1 MFRQGLRLVF
11 WLLFIQIW
19 TPAARAAVPSPESQ
33 FGHRMGA
40 DRTVLEWSKV
50 VEYFGL
56 LERSSDRIRVQEL
69 GKTTEGRP
77 FILAIISDPETLRSL
92 DRYRQIQAKLA
103 DQRLTNLAEAEQL
116 IAAGKT
122 VVLITCSIHSTEIA
136 STHTAVEF
144 AYKLLA
150 EETPRHRSILAN
162 TILLLVPSLN
172 PDGVDLVTRW
182 YRRQLGTP
190 WEGTP
195 PPGLYQKYVGHD
207 NNRDWYMFTQVET
220 RLAVEKIHNV
230 WHPQIVYDVHQMG
243 PYAARLFVPPWLDP
257 VDPNVDAVIA
267 QEMNMIG
274 TGIAAD
280 LTAAGKT
287 GVAINAMYDF
297 WTPSRHYQAYHGGLR
312 ILTESASARLATP
325 IHVAPDQL
333 DTDALGYNA
342 RERSW
347 NYLQPWPG
355 GEWRLRDIV
364 DYQLIAFESCLYQAA
379 LRRED
384 LLRNFYGV
392 GLRALERKDPPY
404 AFIIPRRQHDPN
416 AMTRMLETLQFGQVE
431 IERARVAF
439 RAGGGEY
446 DAGDYVIRLAQPYG
460 SYAKTLLERQRYP
473 DLRIYPG
480 GPPRRPYD
488 VTAQTLPLLMGVRAE
503 TIESP
508 FHVVLD
514 RVEKIEPEPG
524 RVDGSSVAALS
535 PALTNAWIAVNRLLK
550 AGAAVWRD
558 LKTGAFL
565 IDNNGPAKS
574 LLPGLARDL
583 GLPFTAARSRSGS
596 ARLRLPRIGLYQSYV
611 PNTDEGWTRWL
622 LEQFEFPYTTLF
634 NRDIR
639 AGRLLARFDVI
650 VLPDATPQSI
660 ESGFSPAPDRGS
672 TSVMPPEFS
681 GGLGDPGAE
690 ALGEFV
696 RGGGVLLA
704 LNRSSLYAIE
714 RLGAGARN
722 VLAGVPNREFYAPG
736 SLLAADVDTRH
747 PLAFGMENPTA
758 VWCESGPAFQP
769 APASSNPPAK
779 SVVEYPRRNPLLSGW
794 LLGPELVE
802 NRSAVMDAPA
812 GRGHIILFGIR
823 PQYRGQSY
831 ATYKLFFNGLFLAQ
845 MNVKP

>member
-1 MFRQGLRLVF
+1 
-11 WLLFIQIW
+11 
-19 TPAARAAVPSPESQ
+19 
-33 FGHRMGA
+33 MGA
-40 DRTVLEWSKV
+40 DRTVLDWSKV
-50 VEYFGL
+50 VEYFRL

-77 FILAIISDPETLRSL
+77 FILAIISDPETLRNL

-103 DQRLTNLAEAEQL
+103 DPRLTSPAEAEQL

-122 VVLITCSIHSTEIA
+122 IVLITCSIHSTEIA

-144 AYKLLA
+144 AYRLLA
-150 EETPRHRSILAN
+150 EDTPRHRSILAN

-220 RLAVEKIHNV
+220 RLAVGKIHNV

-243 PYAARLFVPPWLDP
+243 AYAARLFVPPWLDP

-287 GVAINAMYDF
+287 GIAINAMYDF

-355 GEWRLRDIV
+355 GEWRLGDIV
-364 DYQLIAFESCLYQAA
+364 DYQLLAFESCLYQAA

-392 GLRALERKDPPY
+392 GLRAVERKDPPY

-431 IERARVAF
+431 IERALLAF
-439 RAGGGEY
+439 RAGGSEY
-446 DAGDYVIRLAQPYG
+446 EAGDYVIRLAQPYG
-460 SYAKTLLERQRYP
+460 SYAKTLLERQQYP

-488 VTAQTLPLLMGVRAE
+488 VTAQTLPLLMGVQVE
-503 TIESP
+503 TIETP
-508 FHVVLD
+508 FHAALD

-524 RVDGSSVAALS
+524 RVDGRSVAALS
-535 PALTNAWIAVNRLLK
+535 PTLTNAWIAVNRLLK
-550 AGAAVWRD
+550 AGATVRRD
-558 LKTGAFL
+558 PTTGAFL
-565 IDNNGPAKS
+565 IDNSGPATS
-574 LLPGLARDL
+574 LLPELARDL
-583 GLPFTAARSRSGS
+583 GLPFTDARPRNRSIK
-596 ARLRLPRIGLYQSYV
+596 LRLPRIGLYQSYV

-639 AGRLLARFDVI
+639 AGRLLGRFDVVI
-650 VLPDATPQSI
+650 LPDAAPQVI
-660 ESGFSPAPDRGS
+660 ESGFSAVPDRGS
-672 TSVMPPEFS
+672 TSLMPPEFS

-690 ALGEFV
+690 ALREFV
-696 RGGGVLLA
+696 RGGGVLLT
-704 LNRSSLYAIE
+704 LNRAALYGIE

-722 VLAGVPNREFYAPG
+722 VLAGVSNREFYAPG
-736 SLLAADVDTRH
+736 SLLAADVDTRN

-758 VWCESGPAFQP
+758 VWCESGPAFEP
-769 APASSNPPAK
+769 AAASSNPPAK
-779 SVVEYPRRNPLLSGW
+779 PVVEYPPRNPLLSGW
-794 LLGPELVE
+794 LLGPELIE
-802 NRSAVMDAPA
+802 NRSAVMDAPV
-812 GRGHIILFGIR
+812 GRGHIVLFGIR

-831 ATYKLFFNGLFLAQ
+831 ATYKLFFNGLFLPQ

>member
-1 MFRQGLRLVF
+1 
-11 WLLFIQIW
+11 
-19 TPAARAAVPSPESQ
+19 
-33 FGHRMGA
+33 MGA
-40 DRTVLEWSKV
+40 DRTVLDWSKV
-50 VEYFGL
+50 VEYFRL

-77 FILAIISDPETLRSL
+77 FILAIISDPETLRNL

-103 DQRLTNLAEAEQL
+103 DPRLTSPAEAEQL

-122 VVLITCSIHSTEIA
+122 IVLITCSIHSTEIA

-144 AYKLLA
+144 AYRLLA
-150 EETPRHRSILAN
+150 EDTPRHRSILAN

-220 RLAVEKIHNV
+220 RLAVGKIHNV

-243 PYAARLFVPPWLDP
+243 AYAARLFVPPWLDP

-287 GVAINAMYDF
+287 GIAINAMYDF

-355 GEWRLRDIV
+355 GEWRLGDIV
-364 DYQLIAFESCLYQAA
+364 DYQLLAFESCLYQAA

-392 GLRALERKDPPY
+392 GLRAVERKDPPY

-431 IERARVAF
+431 IERALLAF
-439 RAGGGEY
+439 RAGGSEY
-446 DAGDYVIRLAQPYG
+446 EAGDYVIRLAQPYG
-460 SYAKTLLERQRYP
+460 SYAKTLLERQQYP

-488 VTAQTLPLLMGVRAE
+488 VTAQTLPLLMGVQVE
-503 TIESP
+503 TIETP
-508 FHVVLD
+508 FHAALD

-524 RVDGSSVAALS
+524 RVDGRSVAALS
-535 PALTNAWIAVNRLLK
+535 PTLTNAWIAVNRLLK
-550 AGAAVWRD
+550 AGATVRRD
-558 LKTGAFL
+558 PRTGAFL
-565 IDNNGPAKS
+565 IDNSGPATS
-574 LLPGLARDL
+574 LLPELARDL
-583 GLPFTAARSRSGS
+583 GLPFTDARPRNRSIK
-596 ARLRLPRIGLYQSYV
+596 LRLPRIGLYQSYL

-639 AGRLLARFDVI
+639 AGRLLGRFDVVI
-650 VLPDATPQSI
+650 LPDAAPQVI
-660 ESGFSPAPDRGS
+660 ESGFSAVPDRGS
-672 TSVMPPEFS
+672 TSLMPPEFS

-690 ALGEFV
+690 ALREFV
-696 RGGGVLLA
+696 RGGGVLLT
-704 LNRSSLYAIE
+704 LNRAALYGIE

-722 VLAGVPNREFYAPG
+722 VLAGVSNREFYAPG
-736 SLLAADVDTRH
+736 SLLAADVDTRN

-758 VWCESGPAFQP
+758 VWCESGPAFEP
-769 APASSNPPAK
+769 AAASSNPPAK
-779 SVVEYPRRNPLLSGW
+779 PVVEYPPRNPLLSGW
-794 LLGPELVE
+794 LLGPELIE
-802 NRSAVMDAPA
+802 NRSAVMDAPV
-812 GRGHIILFGIR
+812 GRGHIVLFGIR

-831 ATYKLFFNGLFLAQ
+831 ATYKLFFNGLFLPQ